1 MIVLKVG
8 EIASAV
14 NGKVLSDNS
23 GMGVSGVSFDSR
35 KLEPGSLFVP
45 LRGEKYDGH
54 EFLDHAVKKGAKAL
68 LVDRDPEVDY
78 RGVSVIR
85 VEDTLDAFQSLA
97 CWYRGLFNVEFV
109 AVTGSTGKTTT
120 KNIIASVLSKKYPV
134 LKTPGNY
141 NNQIGLPA
149 TIMDLDETHRAAVV
163 EMGMSGYGEI
173 RNLMKIVRPRVSV
186 ITNIGMSH
194 IERLGSREGILRAKM
209 EIFEGM
215 AEEKAAVINA
225 DDPMLYKAGK
235 GLNIPV
241 AYYGLER
248 GNYLASGIEVKGDS
262 LTCFTLRA
270 EGGDFKVSLS
280 LPGRH
285 NVLNA
290 LAAVAVGRLFEID
303 FEDIIK
309 ALAELEGEKMRLAV
323 ETSPSGVKVIN
334 DAYNASPDSMR
345 GALEVLRDAPGER
358 KIAVLSDM
366 LEMGEY
372 AEEGHR
378 LVGEY
383 AYKNGPDILVA
394 VGKDSRFIALEAKGR
409 GMASDCVHYFETK
422 EEAAVLLDNIIKKG
436 DVILVK
442 GSRGMKME
450 KLAGRILERS

>member
-1 MIVLKVG
+1 MIVLKVE

-14 NGKVLSDNS
+14 NGKILSGDS
-23 GMGVSGVSFDSR
+23 GTGVSGVSFDSR

-68 LVDRDPEVDY
+68 LVDRDPGVDY
-78 RGVSVIR
+78 GGVSVIR

-97 CWYRGLFNVEFV
+97 RWYRGLFNVEFV

-149 TIMDLDETHRAAVV
+149 TIMDLDKTYRAAVV

-173 RNLMKIVRPRVSV
+173 RNLMKIVKPRVSV

-194 IERLGSREGILRAKM
+194 IERLGSREGILKAKM

-215 AEEKAAVINA
+215 SEEKAAVINA

-235 GLNIPV
+235 WLNIPV

-248 GNYLASGIEVKGDS
+248 GDYLASGIEVKGDS
-262 LTCFTLRA
+262 HTCFTLQA
-270 EGGDFKVSLS
+270 EGGRYKVNLS

-303 FEDIIK
+303 FQDIIEV
-309 ALAELEGEKMRLAV
+309 LAELEGEKMRLAV

-345 GALEVLRDAPGER
+345 GALEVLSDAPGER

-383 AYKNGPDILVA
+383 AYKSGPDILVA

-450 KLAGRILERS
+450 ELAGRILERS